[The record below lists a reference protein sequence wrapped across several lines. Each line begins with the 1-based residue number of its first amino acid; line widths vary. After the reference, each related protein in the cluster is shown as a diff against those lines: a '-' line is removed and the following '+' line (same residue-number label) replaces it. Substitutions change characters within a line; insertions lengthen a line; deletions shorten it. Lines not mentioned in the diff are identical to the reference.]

1 MIHPHTELRFVSKE
15 IGYGVFA
22 TQAIAKGSIV
32 YIKDA
37 LEIEISPQKYL
48 QFDQHHQDIV
58 EKYSYI
64 DELGN
69 RIVSW
74 DHAKYINHNCD
85 CNVMSTGYGFE
96 IAIRDIAA
104 NEEITDEYGLFNI
117 PFPIDIDC
125 GCFQCRKTLMV
136 DDIDN
141 YYASW
146 DQKVVPAL
154 QRILDVEQPLW
165 HLMDMDTRTALM
177 EYISGQGE
185 YRSVYALKFNRHEV
199 ELTA

>member
-1 MIHPHTELRFVSKE
+1 MIHPNTELRFVNKE

-22 TQAIAKGSIV
+22 TKAIPKGSIV

-37 LEIEISPQKYL
+37 LEIEISPQQYQML
-48 QFDQHHQDIV
+48 DQHHQDIV

-64 DELGN
+64 DESGC

-74 DHAKYINHNCD
+74 DHAKYVNHNCD

-96 IAIRDIAA
+96 IAIRNINAD
-104 NEEITDEYGLFNI
+104 EEITDEYGLFNI
-117 PFPIDIDC
+117 PYPININC
-125 GCFQCRKTLMV
+125 GCLQCRKTLKV

-141 YYASW
+141 FYPSW
-146 DQKVVPAL
+146 DEKVASAL
-154 QRILDVEQPLW
+154 QQLLSVEQPLL
-165 HLMDMDTRTALM
+165 HLMDAETKSSLM
-177 EYISGQGE
+177 NFLSGQGR
-185 YRSVYALKFNRHEV
+185 YRSVYNLKYCHLPM